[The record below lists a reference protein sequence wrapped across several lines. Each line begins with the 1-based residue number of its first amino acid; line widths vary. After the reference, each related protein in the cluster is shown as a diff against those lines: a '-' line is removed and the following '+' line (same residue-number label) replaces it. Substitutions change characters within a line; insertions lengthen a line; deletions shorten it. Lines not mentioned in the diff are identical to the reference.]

1 MKFLITDSY
10 NKEIVNSLDE
20 HCTNCFLNCS
30 SDNSS
35 IICPSNNE
43 ERRYGIK
50 ENRGTKIF
58 LCSSKNL
65 TKTSKLF
72 KEKIEML
79 VYSIP
84 SIIKTKEKA
93 LSEAS
98 ISEREK
104 YSKIVH
110 NLKTLN
116 AQSIQSQYKFI
127 PQNVFVDNY
136 HNLYEFL
143 KDEILKRPHEATI
156 ALLRLSKN
164 NAHMKTE
171 FSTHEKLSVENPNLL
186 IQEHN
191 IRSVILNVYHSFD
204 IDFRDNNVFF
214 KINDSESYLMFD
226 YDTIRV
232 ALYHLFSNAIKYICK
247 HSRLQVTVYEKNSKT
262 YVDFEMKSLHIA
274 KDEKDKIFEDHYS
287 GKSTKAKKI
296 NGSGL
301 GMGLI
306 RKALQINGAEI
317 EVICGSKIFKS
328 DGQDFSDNT
337 FRLIFNNGT

>member
-1 MKFLITDSY
+1 MKFLVTDR
-10 NKEIVNSLDE
+10 NNREVINSLDE
-20 HCTNCFLNCS
+20 PCKECLKTSVDYNRVT
-30 SDNSS
+30 
-35 IICPSNNE
+35 CPDNNE

-50 ENRGTKIF
+50 EYAGGRIF
-58 LCSSKNL
+58 ICTSSSS
-65 TKTSKLF
+65 TKTTKLF

-79 VYSIP
+79 SYCIP
-84 SIIKTKEKA
+84 SLSLIKEKA
-93 LSEAS
+93 INEAS
-98 ISEREK
+98 NLEKEK

-116 AQSIQSQYKFI
+116 AQSIQSQYKFV
-127 PQNVFVDNY
+127 PQNVFADNY

-143 KDEILKRPHEATI
+143 KSEVVKRPHDATI
-156 ALLRLSKN
+156 AILRLSKN

-204 IDFRDNNVFF
+204 IDFRANNIQFR
-214 KINDSESYLMFD
+214 IPDTAHYLMFD

-232 ALYHLFSNAIKYICK
+232 ALYHIFSNTIKYVC
-247 HSRLQVTVYEKNSKT
+247 KNSKVQVKIFDKDKIT

-274 KDEKDKIFEDHYS
+274 RDERNKIFEDNYS
-287 GKSTKAKKI
+287 GKSTLSKQK

-306 RKALQINGAEI
+306 RKALAINNAEI
-317 EVICGSKIFKS
+317 EVICGEKS
-328 DGQDFSDNT
+328 TRIEGQDFSDNI
-337 FRLIFNNGT
+337 FRLILNKEQ

>member
-1 MKFLITDSY
+1 MKFLITDR
-10 NKEIVNSLDE
+10 NNREVINSLDE
-20 HCTNCFLNCS
+20 PCKICLKTSVDYNRVTCPN
-30 SDNSS
+30 DNQ
-35 IICPSNNE
+35 

-50 ENRGTKIF
+50 EYGGGRIF
-58 LCSSKNL
+58 ICTSRYAA
-65 TKTSKLF
+65 KTTKLF
-72 KEKIEML
+72 KEKIEL
-79 VYSIP
+79 LSYCIP
-84 SIIKTKEKA
+84 SFSTIKEKA
-93 LSEAS
+93 IIEAS
-98 ISEREK
+98 NLEKEK

-116 AQSIQSQYKFI
+116 AQSIQSQYKFV
-127 PQNVFVDNY
+127 PQNVFADNY

-143 KDEILKRPHEATI
+143 KSEVVRRPHEATI
-156 ALLRLSKN
+156 AILRLSKN

-204 IDFRDNNVFF
+204 IDFRDNNVQFRIF
-214 KINDSESYLMFD
+214 DTPHYMMFD

-232 ALYHLFSNAIKYICK
+232 ALYHIFSNTIKYVC
-247 HSRLQVTVYEKNSKT
+247 KNSKVQVNILERDNFI

-274 KDEKDKIFEDHYS
+274 KDEKNKIFDDNYS
-287 GKSTKAKKI
+287 GKSTYSKQK

-306 RKALQINGAEI
+306 RKALAINNAKI
-317 EVICGSKIFKS
+317 EVLCGEKSTKIE
-328 DGQDFSDNT
+328 GQDFSDNT
-337 FRLIFNNGT
+337 FRLILNKEQ